1 MAGYKH
7 LEIPGNFER
16 YVKDKKQSANAYY
29 RYFLARLSRMFE
41 YKNLPDTIP
50 HEILD
55 RYLMNNGIACITE
68 VEGKLYVFYGNMG
81 GPQDVYYRPTEFI
94 ISNPHV
100 KSDGQLFT
108 ANIPIFDHY
117 QPTEEVPGAQLG
129 QPRGCLIRN
138 DTEWQG
144 LAPLL
149 SRYSYLMAE
158 NTLTLRTADVM
169 LRIVAMITAPSDKE
183 KAAANEYLKS
193 MENGILSVIGES
205 AFFDGVKLQ
214 SPPSNNG
221 SYLTQFI
228 EYQQYLKGS
237 LYNEIGLSAKDNMK
251 REAIGKGESTLDED
265 ALLPLA
271 DNMLLCRKQDLALV
285 NEMFAEYLPEPI
297 EVSFSSAWLEN
308 ELEALSTISQ
318 MGASGSTQAFGGSAL
333 GGDGAVGAAE
343 DDGDAGAAEG
353 EEFVDLKNAVQ
364 EDKDEKEETEELS
377 GSTHA
382 EGSEE
387 SEISDNNASEVLR
400 EESDD
405 ETDGKSSEN
414 NDISWSETLQQA
426 KENLEEKIEKG
437 DEVNELPL
445 GTEGSEEDRGDDSSD
460 ERDIQSHEL
469 SVSGGSE

>member
-16 YVKDKKQSANAYY
+16 YVKDKRQSANAYY

-100 KSDGQLFT
+100 KSNGELFT
-108 ANIPIFDHY
+108 ANIPVFQNY
-117 QPTEEVPGAQLG
+117 QPTEEVPGANLG
-129 QPRGCLIRN
+129 QPRGVLIRN
-138 DTEWQG
+138 DSEWIG
-144 LAPLL
+144 LSPLL

-183 KAAANEYLKS
+183 RQSALEYLKS

-237 LYNEIGLSAKDNMK
+237 LYNEIGLSANYNMK

-271 DNMLLCRKQDLALV
+271 DNMLLTRKQDLALV
-285 NEMFAEYLPEPI
+285 NEMYGTSI

-308 ELEALSTISQ
+308 ELEALSTIAQFSSS
-318 MGASGSTQAFGGSAL
+318 AGSTPFGQPGLPPTNTPTEATGESGENSA
-333 GGDGAVGAAE
+333 
-343 DDGDAGAAEG
+343 
-353 EEFVDLKNAVQ
+353 
-364 EDKDEKEETEELS
+364 ETEEPEMDA
-377 GSTHA
+377 GSTPPEEPVSEVQNEDVGADGADGA
-382 EGSEE
+382 EEEPSE
-387 SEISDNNASEVLR
+387 SDNPE
-400 EESDD
+400 
-405 ETDGKSSEN
+405 SEN
-414 NDISWSETLQQA
+414 NDISWSDTLQAA

-437 DEVNELPL
+437 DELDVSMGKENA
-445 GTEGSEEDRGDDSSD
+445 EDDAGDNSSD
-460 ERDIQSHEL
+460 ERDIRSHEL
-469 SVSGGSE
+469 PVQSGSEQDNS

>member
-16 YVKDKKQSANAYY
+16 FVKDKKQSANAYY

-68 VEGKLYVFYGNMG
+68 VEDKLYVFYGNMG

-94 ISNPHV
+94 IANPHV
-100 KSDGQLFT
+100 KSNGELFS
-108 ANIPIFDHY
+108 ANIPIFQNY
-117 QPTEEVPGAQLG
+117 QPTEEVPGAELG
-129 QPRGCLIRN
+129 QPRGVLIRN
-138 DTEWQG
+138 DTEWMG
-144 LAPLL
+144 LAPLI

-158 NTLTLRTADVM
+158 NALTLRTADVM

-183 KAAANEYLKS
+183 RAAALEYLKAI
-193 MENGILSVIGES
+193 ENGNLSVIGES
-205 AFFDGVKLQ
+205 AFFDGVKMQ

-237 LYNEIGLSAKDNMK
+237 FFNEIGLSANYNMK

-271 DNMLLCRKQDLALV
+271 DNMLLTRKRDLDLV
-285 NEMFAEYLPEPI
+285 NDMYGTNI

-308 ELEALSTISQ
+308 EIEALSTISQ
-318 MGASGSTQAFGGSAL
+318 FSSSSGSTPFGQPGLPPNNEPTEAS
-333 GGDGAVGAAE
+333 GESGED
-343 DDGDAGAAEG
+343 DDGDAGSTTAEAADDTNDNVQDEQVG
-353 EEFVDLKNAVQ
+353 ADGADGAEEEP
-364 EDKDEKEETEELS
+364 EDNGSDENPDSK
-377 GSTHA
+377 
-382 EGSEE
+382 
-387 SEISDNNASEVLR
+387 
-400 EESDD
+400 
-405 ETDGKSSEN
+405 N
-414 NDISWSETLQQA
+414 NDISWSDTLQAA

-437 DEVNELPL
+437 DEVDVSMGNEEA
-445 GTEGSEEDRGDDSSD
+445 EGNSGDNSSD
-460 ERDIQSHEL
+460 ERDIRSHEL
-469 SVSGGSE
+469 SVQSGSNEDNA

>member
-94 ISNPHV
+94 IANPHV
-100 KSDGQLFT
+100 KSNGELFS
-108 ANIPIFDHY
+108 ANIPVFQNY
-117 QPTEEVPGAQLG
+117 QPTEEVPGAELG
-129 QPRGCLIRN
+129 QPRGVLIRN
-138 DTEWQG
+138 DTEWMG
-144 LAPLL
+144 LSPLI

-158 NTLTLRTADVM
+158 NALTLRTADVM

-183 KAAANEYLKS
+183 RTAALEYLKS
-193 MENGILSVIGES
+193 IENGNLSVIGES

-237 LYNEIGLSAKDNMK
+237 FYNEIGLSANYNMK

-271 DNMLLCRKQDLALV
+271 DNMLLTRKHDLALV
-285 NEMFAEYLPEPI
+285 NDMYGTEI

-308 ELEALSTISQ
+308 EIEALSTISQ
-318 MGASGSTQAFGGSAL
+318 FSSSSGSTPFGQPGLPPNNEPTEASGESGEDTDGNTGSTTAADTNDNVQDEQV
-333 GGDGAVGAAE
+333 GADGADGAE
-343 DDGDAGAAEG
+343 EEPENDGS
-353 EEFVDLKNAVQ
+353 
-364 EDKDEKEETEELS
+364 DENPDSK
-377 GSTHA
+377 
-382 EGSEE
+382 
-387 SEISDNNASEVLR
+387 
-400 EESDD
+400 
-405 ETDGKSSEN
+405 N
-414 NDISWSETLQQA
+414 NDISWSDTLQAA

-437 DEVNELPL
+437 DEVDVSMGNEEA
-445 GTEGSEEDRGDDSSD
+445 EGNAGDNSSD
-460 ERDIQSHEL
+460 ERDIRSHEL
-469 SVSGGSE
+469 SVQSGSNEDNS

>member
-16 YVKDKKQSANAYY
+16 YVKDKRQSANAYY

-100 KSDGQLFT
+100 KSDGELFT
-108 ANIPIFDHY
+108 ANIPVFQNY
-117 QPTEEVPGAQLG
+117 QPTEEVPGANLG
-129 QPRGCLIRN
+129 QPRGVLIRN
-138 DTEWQG
+138 DSEWIG
-144 LAPLL
+144 LSPLL

-183 KAAANEYLKS
+183 RQSALEYLKS
-193 MENGILSVIGES
+193 IENGNLSVIGES

-237 LYNEIGLSAKDNMK
+237 LYNEIGLSANYNMK

-271 DNMLLCRKQDLALV
+271 DNMLLTRKQDLALV
-285 NEMFAEYLPEPI
+285 NEMYGTSI

-308 ELEALSTISQ
+308 ELEALSTIAQFSSS
-318 MGASGSTQAFGGSAL
+318 AGSTPFGQPGLPPTNTPTEATGESGEQPAETDDEAGSTPTENPVEPV
-333 GGDGAVGAAE
+333 DEVQNE
-343 DDGDAGAAEG
+343 DAGADGADG
-353 EEFVDLKNAVQ
+353 ADEEP
-364 EDKDEKEETEELS
+364 
-377 GSTHA
+377 
-382 EGSEE
+382 SE
-387 SEISDNNASEVLR
+387 SDNPE
-400 EESDD
+400 
-405 ETDGKSSEN
+405 SEN
-414 NDISWSETLQQA
+414 NDISWSDTLQAA

-437 DEVNELPL
+437 DELDVSMGNEN
-445 GTEGSEEDRGDDSSD
+445 TEEDAGDNPTD
-460 ERDIQSHEL
+460 ERDIRSHEL
-469 SVSGGSE
+469 QLQSGSEQDNS

>member
-237 LYNEIGLSAKDNMK
+237 LYNEIGLSANYNMK

-285 NEMFAEYLPEPI
+285 NEMFGTEI

-333 GGDGAVGAAE
+333 GGDGAVGAAVE
-343 DDGDAGAAEG
+343 DGDDGAAEG
-353 EEFVDLKNAVQ
+353 EEFVDLKDAVQ

-377 GSTHA
+377 GADGEEETTDNDSGSTQ
-382 EGSEE
+382 
-387 SEISDNNASEVLR
+387 
-400 EESDD
+400 ESD
-405 ETDGKSSEN
+405 EGGSEN
-414 NDISWSETLQQA
+414 NDISWSETLQKA

-460 ERDIQSHEL
+460 GRDIQSHEL
-469 SVSGGSE
+469 SVQGGSEQNDT